1 MASEAGLKVLR
12 IIPGFWSKAHK
23 VGVNEQDL
31 ILFEAV

>member
-12 IIPGFWSKAHK
+12 IIPGFWSKAHR